1 MPLRLTAYPIDAAAD
16 DAAARLEAEE
26 LIPANVVQLI
36 VELLVFSVPTPD
48 VEDVIDE
55 ADCNFSW
62 AYQYFVLP
70 CVFYQTPK
78 LVDYRLREEC

>member
-1 MPLRLTAYPIDAAAD
+1 MTFTAYPIEAAAD

-55 ADCNFSW
+55 
-62 AYQYFVLP
+62 
-70 CVFYQTPK
+70 
-78 LVDYRLREEC
+78 VDYN

>member
-1 MPLRLTAYPIDAAAD
+1 MTFTAYPIDAAAD

-55 ADCNFSW
+55 
-62 AYQYFVLP
+62 
-70 CVFYQTPK
+70 
-78 LVDYRLREEC
+78 VDYN